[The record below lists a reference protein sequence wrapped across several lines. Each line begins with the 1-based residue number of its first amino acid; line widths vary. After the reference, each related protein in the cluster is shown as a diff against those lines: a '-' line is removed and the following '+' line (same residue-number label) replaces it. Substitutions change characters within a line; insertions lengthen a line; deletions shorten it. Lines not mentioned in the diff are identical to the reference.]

1 VKENDVLTRPTLEK
15 LNEMRLFGMAKAWE
29 AQRDD
34 PGAAGLAFDERLAL
48 LVDAEHLARQNRR
61 TATRLREAKLRN
73 TRACMEDLDT
83 GPKRGLERA
92 LARQLATCHW
102 VEQKQNILVT
112 GPTGTGKTFVACAL
126 GQQAC
131 RKGYKTLYRRVPR
144 LLDEMALARADGS
157 YGTLLARLART
168 DVLVLDDWGIPTLN
182 DAQRRDML
190 EILEDRYGE
199 RATVISSQLPVPS
212 WYDVI
217 GDPTMAD
224 AILDRVIHNA
234 YKIALKGESRRKGK
248 EASEEE

>member
-61 TATRLREAKLRN
+61 TTTRLREAKLRN

-112 GPTGTGKTFVACAL
+112 GPTCCRSPRSAGNRSWRRRAHFPEPRDVA
-126 GQQAC
+126 G
-131 RKGYKTLYRRVPR
+131 
-144 LLDEMALARADGS
+144 EMMLRSLMGRGGARAGS
-157 YGTLLARLART
+157 GVGGEVGGLCCRSSRT
-168 DVLVLDDWGIPTLN
+168 
-182 DAQRRDML
+182 
-190 EILEDRYGE
+190 
-199 RATVISSQLPVPS
+199 
-212 WYDVI
+212 
-217 GDPTMAD
+217 
-224 AILDRVIHNA
+224 
-234 YKIALKGESRRKGK
+234 
-248 EASEEE
+248 

>member
-1 VKENDVLTRPTLEK
+1 MLTEPTLAK
-15 LNEMRLFGMAKAWE
+15 LNEMNLFGLAKAWE
-29 AQRDD
+29 EQRND
-34 PGAAGLAFDERLAL
+34 PAAASLAFDERFAL
-48 LVDAEHLARQNRR
+48 LVDAEHLTRQNRR
-61 TATRLREAKLRN
+61 ATARLKEAKLRN
-73 TRACMEDLDT
+73 SRACMEDLDT
-83 GPKRGLERA
+83 GPKRGLDRA
-92 LARQLATCHW
+92 LVRQLTTCQW
-102 VEQKQNILVT
+102 IAQKQSILVT
-112 GPTGTGKTFVACAL
+112 GPTGTGKTYVACAL

-157 YGTLLARLART
+157 YGTLLTRLART
-168 DVLVLDDWGIPTLN
+168 DVLVLDDWGIPSLN
-182 DAQRRDML
+182 DPQRRDML

-199 RATVISSQLPVPS
+199 RATVIASQLPVAS

-248 EASEEE
+248 EENEEQ

>member
-1 VKENDVLTRPTLEK
+1 MLTEPTLEK
-15 LNEMRLFGMAKAWE
+15 LNEMNLFGMAKAWQE
-29 AQRDD
+29 QRND
-34 PGAAGLAFDERLAL
+34 PGAASLAFDERFAL
-48 LVDAEHLARQNRR
+48 LVDAEHLTRQNRR
-61 TATRLREAKLRN
+61 ATARLKEAKLRN

-83 GPKRGLERA
+83 SPKRGLERA
-92 LARQLATCHW
+92 LVRQLTTCQW
-102 VEQKQNILVT
+102 IGQKQNVLVT
-112 GPTGTGKTFVACAL
+112 GPTGTGKTYVACAL

-144 LLDEMALARADGS
+144 LLDEMAIARADGS

-168 DVLVLDDWGIPTLN
+168 DVLILDDWGVPTLN
-182 DAQRRDML
+182 DPQRRDML

-199 RATVISSQLPVPS
+199 RATVIASQLPVAS

-217 GDPTMAD
+217 GDPTLAD

-248 EASEEE
+248 EDSEEP